1 MFLPTFER
9 RALWQAVST
18 RGSPPAPRFG
28 KLPEFGASPST
39 WNGSQTAQLFYQGES
54 WSFEPQMAVQ
64 PDEQAKPSFHSPE
77 SLPVPDAAGRAQ
89 ARLPPPC
96 SGSNPGNLLL
106 CPWQDTHSTGTRSA
120 PPLTYSHFSSF
131 SPSFSNWFHYLPSEF
146 LSVGP

>member
-64 PDEQAKPSFHSPE
+64 PDEQAKPSFRSPE

-96 SGSNPGNLLL
+96 SGSIPGNLLL
-106 CPWQDTHSTGTRSA
+106 CPWQDRAAHSLHRDTFG
-120 PPLTYSHFSSF
+120 SSLDLLPF
-131 SPSFSNWFHYLPSEF
+131 FFLLSFLF
-146 LSVGP
+146 